1 MREIP
6 GNINLCEIQKTA
18 LKGNSTHS
26 TEGPIHQVTKLPSV
40 PGPRFGLGPWRR
52 SIDDDDGDDDD
63 DDDDDNNNDKILLQR
78 MAQFKGKLSIPSR
91 GALPSKTLPRKRK
104 TTATTGRTNQPRSQ
118 GLFVDEERGPG
129 WGWSRNSPR
138 VIVIF

>member
-6 GNINLCEIQKTA
+6 GNINLCEIQKSIA

-26 TEGPIHQVTKLPSV
+26 TEGPIHQVTKLSSA

-52 SIDDDDGDDDD
+52 SIDDDDDDGD
-63 DDDDDNNNDKILLQR
+63 DDDDDNNNKILLQR

-91 GALPSKTLPRKRK
+91 GALPSKALPRKRK
-104 TTATTGRTNQPRSQ
+104 TTATTKEDEPTSFPGSLCRRGERPWL
-118 GLFVDEERGPG
+118 GLV
-129 WGWSRNSPR
+129 S
-138 VIVIF
+138 